1 MTVEEDEI
9 MGFFRRTP
17 RGAHAGRKP
26 SRAERRAAERTERAE
41 AKLMGTERQI
51 HDLANEVR
59 RDLKGSAGR

>member
-1 MTVEEDEI
+1 MTVKEDEI
-9 MGFFRRTP
+9 MGLFRRTP

-41 AKLMGTERQI
+41 ARLTETEQQI

-59 RDLKGSAGR
+59 RDLKG

>member
-9 MGFFRRTP
+9 MGLFRRTP
-17 RGAHAGRKP
+17 RVTPRVARVHRKP

-41 AKLMGTERQI
+41 AKLMGTEQQI

-59 RDLKGSAGR
+59 RDLKG